1 MSSTGLT
8 WRSPAFLIVFAI
20 LIQGLSAST
29 ASATSR
35 SGLEL
40 ERVVRTQS
48 RRVSSDVKFRLFGVR
63 CPSGKRIAS
72 GGYSL
77 VSVKGNVTLE
87 DLRVLAAL
95 PDTAEQS
102 YKIHVSN
109 AGPRSRGAAPLVTVQ
124 LVALCY

>member
-1 MSSTGLT
+1 MSSTCLA
-8 WRSPAFLIVFAI
+8 WRSPAFLIVFAK
-20 LIQGLSAST
+20 LIQGLSNST

-40 ERVVRTQS
+40 ERVVRTQT
-48 RRVSSDVKFRLFGVR
+48 RRVASDVKFRLFSVP
-63 CPSGKRIAS
+63 CPRGKRSAS

-77 VSVKGNVTLE
+77 VRVEGNMTLE

-102 YKIHVSN
+102 YKIHFSN
-109 AGPRSRGAAPLVTVQ
+109 AGPRSRGAAPRVTAQ

>member
-20 LIQGLSAST
+20 LIQGLSTST

-40 ERVVRTQS
+40 ERVVETQS
-48 RRVSSDVKFRLFGVR
+48 RRVSSDAEFVPFRVP
-63 CPSGKRIAS
+63 CSPGKRIAS
-72 GGYSL
+72 GGYHL
-77 VSVKGNVTLE
+77 ISVTGNVTLE

-109 AGPRSRGAAPLVTVQ
+109 AGPRSPGAAPSVTVQ